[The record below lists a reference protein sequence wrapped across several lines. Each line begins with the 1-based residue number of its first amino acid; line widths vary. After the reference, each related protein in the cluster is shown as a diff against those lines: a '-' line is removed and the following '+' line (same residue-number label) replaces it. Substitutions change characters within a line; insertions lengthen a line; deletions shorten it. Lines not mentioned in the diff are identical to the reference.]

1 MTFTF
6 RMVLNLNKVCMC
18 VHVHAHAYVFTIK
31 GKEATFKLQSR
42 VVSMTLKYKYGWSR
56 FLITSYTAEGCIIG
70 SHLSVMNDIYIWIF

>member
-1 MTFTF
+1 
-6 RMVLNLNKVCMC
+6 MVLNISKVCVC
-18 VHVHAHAYVFTIK
+18 VHVHVHVFTIR

>member
-1 MTFTF
+1 
-6 RMVLNLNKVCMC
+6 MVLNISKVCVC
-18 VHVHAHAYVFTIK
+18 VHVHVYVFTIR